1 MSDDTEQKETNSQYD
16 ELKRVMDDAAKIKS
30 DINSNCK
37 ETLKNMKRDFSEFM
51 FDNMEED
58 FKRIAE
64 RLGLFNGF
72 ADVEDKKKREKKENS
87 TLKSFFGKMFSKAKD
102 FEYLKKGGKPKDTTP
117 PKCDTYVMDIIASL
131 YASRLI
137 PEVKRALETAGVE
150 IRFTKPITKLDLD
163 GNEDDQKTIV
173 DYIERG
179 ANIQNEIFE
188 KNAEIEDVI
197 FENIPDRMKY
207 SETNPKGIKKAQ
219 FSALAELQAKTDELS
234 MNGDAEK
241 ASDMVEKQCDK
252 HFENSKNQEML
263 AIVTELIIAK
273 DEQEKPAN
281 YEDALGGTEEDSF
294 GEDEQLEAGTG
305 GGVDETGDNRTNEEL
320 EQDAEDARLQE
331 EEWAEQD
338 KELDKLVS
346 EDMD

>member
-1 MSDDTEQKETNSQYD
+1 MSDEQEKTNNQYE
-16 ELKRVMDDAAKIKS
+16 ELKKVMDDAARIKS

-37 ETLKNMKRDFSEFM
+37 ETLKNMKQDFARFM
-51 FDNMEED
+51 VDNVDEG
-58 FKRIAE
+58 FKRICE

-72 ADVEDKKKREKKENS
+72 ADIEDKKKREKKEISAMTN
-87 TLKSFFGKMFSKAKD
+87 FFGKMFMKSKEH
-102 FEYLKKGGKPKDTTP
+102 EYLKKGGKPKENTP
-117 PKCDTYVMDIIASL
+117 PKCDTYALDIITNL

-137 PEVKRALETAGVE
+137 PEVKRALETAGIE
-150 IRFTKPITKLDLD
+150 IRFTKPITQLDLEN
-163 GNEDDQKTIV
+163 NEDDQKTII

-197 FENIPDRMKY
+197 FENIPDRMKF

-234 MNGDAEK
+234 MNGDAQK
-241 ASDMVEKQCDK
+241 ATDMVEKQCDK

-263 AIVTELIIAK
+263 AMVTELIIAK
-273 DEQEKPAN
+273 ENAEVDEAVAEEEAF
-281 YEDALGGTEEDSF
+281 GGTEEIV
-294 GEDEQLEAGTG
+294 EEPEEVVEPEPQENL
-305 GGVDETGDNRTNEEL
+305 DN
-320 EQDAEDARLQE
+320 
-331 EEWAEQD
+331 
-338 KELDKLVS
+338 LVS